1 MQPLTEPLA
10 AATFTERARR
20 GAQEAVF
27 FFFSLPPSAHCG
39 ATDGKRHNPRGSVNN
54 TCRDTGT

>member
-27 FFFSLPPSAHCG
+27 FFFSVC
-39 ATDGKRHNPRGSVNN
+39 PRLRIAGRRTEN
-54 TCRDTGT
+54 GTTHVVR